1 MVIDPGS
8 MNKGGVHGTGTSSTR
23 VKPEQTAAR
32 ADSSTSE
39 PSRTGA
45 APQDSVSL
53 SQQAHAMSKLE
64 AQAMQSK
71 DVDEA
76 KVAAIRQALA
86 EGRYVVDSQS
96 LANKMLEQD
105 NLF

>member
-1 MVIDPGS
+1 MVIDPS
-8 MNKGGVHGTGTSSTR
+8 NMNKGGVQGTGTSSSR
-23 VKPEQTAAR
+23 VRPESTARQENTTAASPK
-32 ADSSTSE
+32 A
-39 PSRTGA
+39 GA

-53 SQQAHAMSKLE
+53 SQQAHAMNNVE

-96 LANKMLEQD
+96 VANKMLEQD
-105 NLF
+105 SLF